1 MFKTEQKRAG
11 GLWQNL
17 RFVLREL
24 HRCAPRSFR
33 FIWISIPVKVAL
45 PFIGILLPNLVV
57 RAVTEHGSA
66 AALMQAVLALG
77 LLAVSCSFLDQY
89 GAGVMEAEQDKLCK
103 SFDTQLL
110 RRHMDCDYE
119 KLENKAFYDRYYEIS
134 RYIWDFQRYLNGAA
148 LNLTLLG
155 SGVFGFALYLSV
167 LRTLP
172 VWLLLLLA
180 ACAAA
185 GVFTSGFG
193 DKERGKRKMYRGNGL
208 FGYLQRT
215 TCSPKAGKDVRLYQM
230 YPWIEEHFDRAM
242 RIIRSDYGAVEKKN
256 FLSAVCTAVLGIVM
270 ELAAYVTLTSQ
281 VVGGTISA
289 ADYVLY
295 IGAVLGFSTWVRQIV
310 NQAQRL
316 WMMKGDVS
324 AIRSMLEEEDRSET
338 LRRGEKTVPV
348 SEACPP
354 GKPCSLSF
362 RNVSFR
368 YPGAEQDT
376 LHGLSFEIR
385 PGERIALVGMNGAG
399 KTTCVKLLCGLLEPT
414 EGEVLVNG
422 VPVRQFDR
430 RAYFRLFAT
439 VFQEVNLFPGTLRE
453 AVSCLEPGSED
464 EARLRACLAKAELSG
479 LIDRLPAGLDTLL
492 VPEVNEGAVSLSGG
506 EQQRLLLARALYK
519 DAPILVLDEPTAAL
533 DPIAEEHVYRQYR
546 AFTQNTTSVFIS
558 HRLASTRF
566 CDRIFF
572 LENGRIA
579 EIGSHEELIAAA
591 GAYAKAFEVQSRY
604 YRDHPEET
612 GEEAF
617 A

>member
-1 MFKTEQKRAG
+1 MFKIEQKRAG

-77 LLAVSCSFLDQY
+77 LAAVACSFLDQY

-110 RRHMDCDYE
+110 CRHMDCDYE

-479 LIDRLPAGLDTLL
+479 LLDRLPAGLDTLL

-533 DPIAEEHVYRQYR
+533 DPIAEEHVYCQYR

-558 HRLASTRF
+558 HRLASTSF

-572 LENGRIA
+572 LEDGRIA
-579 EIGSHEELIAAA
+579 EIGSHEELIAAG

-604 YRDHPEET
+604 YRYHPEET

>member
-1 MFKTEQKRAG
+1 
-11 GLWQNL
+11 
-17 RFVLREL
+17 
-24 HRCAPRSFR
+24 
-33 FIWISIPVKVAL
+33 
-45 PFIGILLPNLVV
+45 
-57 RAVTEHGSA
+57 
-66 AALMQAVLALG
+66 
-77 LLAVSCSFLDQY
+77 
-89 GAGVMEAEQDKLCK
+89 
-103 SFDTQLL
+103 
-110 RRHMDCDYE
+110 
-119 KLENKAFYDRYYEIS
+119 
-134 RYIWDFQRYLNGAA
+134 
-148 LNLTLLG
+148 
-155 SGVFGFALYLSV
+155 
-167 LRTLP
+167 
-172 VWLLLLLA
+172 
-180 ACAAA
+180 
-185 GVFTSGFG
+185 
-193 DKERGKRKMYRGNGL
+193 MYRGNGL

-242 RIIRSDYGAVEKKN
+242 RIIRSDYGAVEKMN
-256 FLSAVCTAVLGIVM
+256 FLSAVCTAVLGIIM

-324 AIRSMLEEEDRSET
+324 AIRAMLEEEDRSEA
-338 LRRGEKTVPV
+338 LRRGEKIVPV

-376 LHGLSFEIR
+376 LHNLSFEIR

-519 DAPILVLDEPTAAL
+519 GAPILVLDEPTAAL
-533 DPIAEEHVYRQYR
+533 DPIAEEHVYCQYR

-572 LENGRIA
+572 LEDGRIA
-579 EIGSHEELIAAA
+579 EIGSHEELIAAG